1 MKIRRYVDTILE
13 KFLIFLMGVLVID
26 VLWQVTSRYILS
38 SPSSFTDEL
47 AGFLLI
53 WVSLFG
59 AAYVTG
65 KKEHLAIDLLL
76 QRSSKYNKVRLEIF
90 IHIMVFLFAFFVLSI
105 GGTWLVY
112 TRFVLSVKSAALQIP
127 LGYVYIVLPVSGCI
141 ILFYSID
148 SSYNLLKPDSGNTDN
163 LLPSG
168 DDNPS
173 NINESIKR

>member
-1 MKIRRYVDTILE
+1 MKLREHVDKFLE
-13 KFLIFLMGVLVID
+13 KLLIILMSLLVID

-65 KKEHLAIDLLL
+65 RKEHLAIDLLL
-76 QRSSKYNKVRLEIF
+76 QKSKPANRKKLELFIF
-90 IHIMVFLFAFFVLSI
+90 FVIFLFALFVLVI
-105 GGTWLVY
+105 GGVWLVY
-112 TRFVLSVKSAALQIP
+112 TRFSLSVKSAALQLP
-127 LGYVYIVLPVSGCI
+127 LGYVYIVLPFSGLI

-148 SSYNLLKPDSGNTDN
+148 NSMKLFGSK
-163 LLPSG
+163 
-168 DDNPS
+168 
-173 NINESIKR
+173 NI